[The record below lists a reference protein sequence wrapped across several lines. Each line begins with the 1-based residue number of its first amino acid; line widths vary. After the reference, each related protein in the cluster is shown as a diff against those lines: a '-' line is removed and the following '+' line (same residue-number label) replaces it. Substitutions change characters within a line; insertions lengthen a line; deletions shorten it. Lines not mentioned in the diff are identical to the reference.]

1 MKKNAFY
8 IALLFILM
16 HLGLFV
22 QSELNPTRIL
32 FLWTSYGVNFALAT
46 IALFLL
52 GWGMHHKKENLAILY
67 LITVALKLAVYFLYF
82 HPKFEMDGV
91 IMRSEFFIFFVPYA
105 IGLFIEIVVLARRY
119 Q

>member
-8 IALLFILM
+8 IALLLILM
-16 HLGLFV
+16 PLGLFV
-22 QSELNPTRIL
+22 KSEFNTTRIP
-32 FLWTSYGVNFALAT
+32 FLWTSYGVNFVLAT

-52 GWGMHHKKENLAILY
+52 GWGMHHKKENLTILY
-67 LITVALKLAVYFLYF
+67 LITVALKLVVYFLYF

-105 IGLFIEIVVLARRY
+105 IGLFIEIVALARSY

>member
-8 IALLFILM
+8 IALLLILM
-16 HLGLFV
+16 PLGLFV
-22 QSELNPTRIL
+22 QSEFNLTRIP
-32 FLWTSYGVNFALAT
+32 FLWTSYGVNFVLAT

-52 GWGMHHKKENLAILY
+52 GWGMHHKKENLTILY
-67 LITVALKLAVYFLYF
+67 LITVALKLVVYFLYF

-105 IGLFIEIVVLARRY
+105 IGLFIEIVALARRY

>member
-8 IALLFILM
+8 IALLLILM
-16 HLGLFV
+16 PLGLFV
-22 QSELNPTRIL
+22 QSEFNPTRIP

-52 GWGMHHKKENLAILY
+52 GWGMHHKKENLTILY
-67 LITVALKLAVYFLYF
+67 LITVALKLVVYFLYF

-105 IGLFIEIVVLARRY
+105 IGLFIEIVALARRY

>member
-8 IALLFILM
+8 IALLLILM
-16 HLGLFV
+16 PLGLFV
-22 QSELNPTRIL
+22 QSEFNLTRIP

-52 GWGMHHKKENLAILY
+52 GWGMHHKKENLTILY
-67 LITVALKLAVYFLYF
+67 LITVALKLVVYFLYF

-105 IGLFIEIVVLARRY
+105 IGLFIEIVALARRY